1 MGRQASMKTA
11 IQLFLVIVSYMGV
24 AIGVVAIPIQIAY
37 RLFDK
42 KFNLW
47 YYFHQIA
54 ISNDSTVGSLV
65 YGSKHTVSGITGEKA
80 HNGSKYH
87 KTQEKVIDSMFGKKH
102 CFNTA
107 KHEGLIDELS

>member
-1 MGRQASMKTA
+1 MKTA
-11 IQLFLVIVSYMGV
+11 IQLSLVIVSYLGV
-24 AIGVVAIPIQIAY
+24 AIGIVAIPVQVAY

-42 KFNLW
+42 KFDLW

-80 HNGSKYH
+80 YNGSRYH
-87 KTQEKVIDSMFGKKH
+87 KTQEKVIDSVFGKRH
-102 CFNTA
+102 CFYVAVKEN
-107 KHEGLIDELS
+107 LIKDIK